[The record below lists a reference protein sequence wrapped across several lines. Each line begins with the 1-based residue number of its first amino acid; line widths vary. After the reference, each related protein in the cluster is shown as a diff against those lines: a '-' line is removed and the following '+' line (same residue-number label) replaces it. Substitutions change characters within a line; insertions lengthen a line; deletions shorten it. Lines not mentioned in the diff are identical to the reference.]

1 MNALE
6 ELERILLNE
15 AKVEGKCES
24 LIRLNSLAEKVT
36 AAMNGETV
44 SGSTAPDKM
53 GNNLVKKEKL
63 KRELVMVQDEYE
75 RHRDFMSG
83 VVDRL
88 EKPVYIT
95 ILYGLYFNGKELKD
109 VANEIGYS
117 YRHTQDLRDVAVQA
131 VQKILDEIESP
142 HIIS

>member
-6 ELERILLNE
+6 ELEKILLNE

-44 SGSTAPDKM
+44 SGSTDPDKM

-63 KRELVMVQDEYE
+63 KLELVMVQDEYE

-83 VVDRL
+83 IVDRL
-88 EKPVYIT
+88 KNPVSIK
-95 ILYGLYFNGKELKD
+95 ILYGLYFNGKELKE
-109 VANEIGYS
+109 VSNEIGYS
-117 YRHTQDLRDVAVQA
+117 YRHTQDLRDVAVQD
-131 VQKILDEIESP
+131 VQKILDEIEKS
-142 HIIS
+142 HMIS

>member
-44 SGSTAPDKM
+44 SGSTDPDKM
-53 GNNLVKKEKL
+53 GKHLVKKEKL
-63 KRELVMVQDEYE
+63 KRELAEVSEEHEQ
-75 RHRDFMSG
+75 HRNFMCG
-83 VVDRL
+83 IVDRL
-88 EKPVYIT
+88 KNPVSIK
-95 ILYGLYFNGKELKD
+95 ILYGLYFVGKELKE

-117 YRHTQDLRDVAVQA
+117 YRHTQDLRDVAVQD
-131 VQKILDEIESP
+131 VQKILDETEKTHS
-142 HIIS
+142 IS